1 MIFPVKPEVIG
12 YVPMIF
18 HENVHLSK
26 ILPCF
31 FHENR
36 RCSIATFDYRRLP
49 VAWSPDQ
56 LLYMLKR
63 LEKLSY

>member
-31 FHENR
+31 SMKTE
-36 RCSIATFDYRRLP
+36 DVPLP
-49 VAWSPDQ
+49 
-56 LLYMLKR
+56 LLITGGYL
-63 LEKLSY
+63 